1 MKIRTLL
8 LLLVVA
14 ACTGEGS
21 PDVEPGADAQPPEY
35 EPPVALNAVSA
46 VEYPVDLFE
55 QRVEGTVL
63 LRLYLLDD
71 GTVVPDSTAIAESSG
86 NTALDSA
93 ALAGVPRMTFA
104 PARRMGVPVET
115 VFMQPV
121 YFRHPEGAATGANG
135 Q

>member
-1 MKIRTLL
+1 MTTRVVLL
-8 LLLVVA
+8 LLWCAVA
-14 ACTGEGS
+14 CARES
-21 PDVEPGADAQPPEY
+21 PQDTEAGDASAPEY
-35 EPPVALNAVSA
+35 EPPVATNAVSA
-46 VEYPVDLFE
+46 VEYPVDLFD

-71 GTVVPDSTAIAESSG
+71 GTVVADSTQIAEGSG
-86 NTALDSA
+86 NLRLDSA

-115 VFMQPV
+115 VFLQPIH
-121 YFRHPEGAATGANG
+121 FRHPDASAVGPRS